1 MANSKP
7 LSGQRTSWEPIAQ
20 WYDGWVGAQGS
31 EHHQK
36 MALPMVDELLTL
48 PKNST
53 LLDVGCGQGVLAP
66 HLADR
71 HYTYVGIDAS
81 QSLIELANKRHSKL
95 GKFLF
100 ADSTKVTAE
109 WLQKQL
115 KFLPPQADRSP
126 LPETFDGAVF
136 VLSIQDMDP
145 LVDVIARVTE
155 LLSPKAQVALIMTH
169 PCFRIPR
176 QSGWDWD
183 EKRKLFFRRIDR
195 YLSSLSVPLKAFSGN
210 KKGVSLS
217 FHRPL
222 HEYINGFAA
231 HGFAVTKMLEVPTY
245 KSENTHSAEAKAMNR
260 AHQEIPLFLGL
271 RFERKS

>member
-1 MANSKP
+1 MAHSKS

-20 WYDGWVGAQGS
+20 WYDGWVGPQGS
-31 EHHQK
+31 DHHQK
-36 MALPMVDELLTL
+36 MALPMIDELLTL
-48 PKNST
+48 PKNSS

-71 HYTYVGIDAS
+71 HYTYLGIDAS
-81 QSLIELANKRHSKL
+81 QSLIELANKRHGKL
-95 GKFLF
+95 GTFFF
-100 ADSTKVTAE
+100 ADATKVTPE

-115 KFLPPQADRSP
+115 KFLPAHAPTP
-126 LPETFDGAVF
+126 KIPEKFDGAVF
-136 VLSIQDMDP
+136 LLSIQDMDP
-145 LVDVIARVTE
+145 LSDVIARISE
-155 LLSPKAQVALIMTH
+155 LMAPKSQIVLIMTH

-183 EKRKLFFRRIDR
+183 EKRKLTFRRIDR
-195 YLSSLSVPLKAFSGN
+195 YLSALSIPLKAYSGN

-222 HEYINGFAA
+222 HEYVNGFAA
-231 HGFAVTKMLEVPTY
+231 HGFAVTKMLETPTY
-245 KSENTHSAEAKAMNR
+245 KTENTQSDEAKSMNK

-271 RFERKS
+271 RFERK